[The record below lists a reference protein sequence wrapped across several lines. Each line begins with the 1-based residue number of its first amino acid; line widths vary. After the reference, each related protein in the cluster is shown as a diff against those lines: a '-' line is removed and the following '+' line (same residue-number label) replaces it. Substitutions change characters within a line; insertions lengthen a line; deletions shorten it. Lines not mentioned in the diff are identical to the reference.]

1 MKTRIDYREYGLADV
16 NWEDD
21 TLNTNIGNID
31 GSDPSKE
38 GYAKGYNMD
47 PYEYRLIA
55 KKENKKMKSR
65 LLKRRA
71 AVEIMD
77 ITYTPK
83 NYVEELLTLYKQTDG
98 SLQNFFDGFTS
109 NGKID
114 NKTKKQMCEILKEM
128 GYEIKPTLLDEN
140 VKFADLG
147 IDKVRDLQIQDSSL
161 SRMENM
167 LSGNA
172 DPTTR
177 PNKGCGFGYDEISQ
191 TRSDIG
197 GVPPTTYEITSRLK
211 KK

>member
-1 MKTRIDYREYGLADV
+1 METRIDYKEYGLADV

-21 TLNTNIGNID
+21 TLDTNIGNID

-65 LLKRRA
+65 LLKKRA
-71 AVEIMD
+71 AVETLD
-77 ITYTPK
+77 ITYTPR
-83 NYVEELLTLYKQTDG
+83 NYVERLLTLYKQADG
-98 SLQNFFDGFTS
+98 TLQDLFDGFTS
-109 NGKID
+109 NGKIS
-114 NKTKKQMCEILKEM
+114 NKVKKQMCEILKEM
-128 GYEIKPTLLDEN
+128 GYEVKPILLDEN
-140 VKFADLG
+140 IKFADLG

-191 TRSDIG
+191 TRSDFG
-197 GVPPTTYEITSRLK
+197 GVPASSYEITSRLK